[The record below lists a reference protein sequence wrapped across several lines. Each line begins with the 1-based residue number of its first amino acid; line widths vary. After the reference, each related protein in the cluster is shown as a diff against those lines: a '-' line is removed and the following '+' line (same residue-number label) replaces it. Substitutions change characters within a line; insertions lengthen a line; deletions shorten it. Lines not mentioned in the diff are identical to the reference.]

1 MKFTGGTTSVSHCD
15 FKIMDSENKAPDG
28 SEDFVSIILKILSD
42 HIIIGVTSDT
52 SELIL
57 GAWY

>member
-1 MKFTGGTTSVSHCD
+1 MSHCD

-42 HIIIGVTSDT
+42 HIIIGITSDT
-52 SELIL
+52 IELIL
-57 GAWY
+57 GALY